1 MIYYYINS
9 NKHLES
15 LLNIYGLN
23 STHIPINFPMS
34 AREKKLKNIYYN
46 DYFYAYNKSHVR
58 SVTFLKRNLPLGII
72 VGLGSLFG
80 SIKFINYL
88 EKKNGILRY

>member
-15 LLNIYGLN
+15 LLDVYGLN
-23 STHIPINFPMS
+23 STHIPINFPMT

-46 DYFYAYNKSHVR
+46 DYFYSYNKFLVR
-58 SVTFLKRNLPLGII
+58 ILTFSRYNLPLGII

-88 EKKNGILRY
+88 EKKKEY